1 METKI
6 TSPAPVVITYRKVF
20 RRPKFNVESK
30 FVGFRKAVH
39 NAWVKLLALVDD
51 VAFETKQDLI
61 DPGESKAVHWAL
73 HIERPWESGSRAGVV
88 AIQIPGDVPH
98 SGLHCEVISIVEEGE
113 EDKSIPARKNSN
125 GTSAHDSDVAR
136 SRIREALGSG
146 PYAAPVYDKTPATV
160 VTPVDPEV
168 DEDDIEEDNE

>member
-1 METKI
+1 METKP

-39 NAWVKLLALVDD
+39 NVWLKIRAIVDD

-98 SGLHCEVISIVEEGE
+98 SGLHCEVISIVEDGE
-113 EDKSIPARKNSN
+113 EDAPIPARKNSN
-125 GTSAHDSDVAR
+125 GTSVHDSDVAR
-136 SRIREALGSG
+136 TRIREALGSG
-146 PYAAPVYDKTPATV
+146 PYAAPVYDKAAPLPSA
-160 VTPVDPEV
+160 PVNQEV
-168 DEDDIEEDNE
+168 DEDDLDEDD